1 MDPILEVKNLTIG
14 YGGSPILKDISF
26 QVFPGEIFVIMGGSG
41 CGKSSLL
48 KHLMGLLNPMTGDIL
63 HQGKNFTEKNP
74 EEKNTILKQLG
85 VLYQGG
91 ALWSSMT
98 LQENVALP
106 LEEFTNLSNDAIQL
120 LTEYKLSLVGLKG
133 YENFYPS
140 QISGGMRK
148 RAALARA
155 LALDPI
161 LLFLDEP
168 SAGLDPITSR
178 RLDELIQEI
187 KDGLGTT
194 IVLVTHELESIFSIG
209 TRAIFLDSI
218 SQSILDEGNPLDLK
232 ENSQHPAVKKF
243 LNRKTTSPS

>member
-1 MDPILEVKNLTIG
+1 MDPILKVTNLTIG
-14 YGGSPILKDISF
+14 YGGTPILKDISF
-26 QVFPGEIFVIMGGSG
+26 EVFPGEIFVIMGGSG

-48 KHLMGLLNPMTGDIL
+48 KHLMGLLTPIAGDIF
-63 HQGKNFTEKNP
+63 HEGKNFTQSDP
-74 EEKNTILKQLG
+74 EEKNAILKKIG

-106 LEEFTNLSNDAIQL
+106 LEEFTHLSSDTIQL
-120 LTEYKLSLVGLKG
+120 LVEYKLSLVGLKG

-155 LALDPI
+155 LALDPV

-168 SAGLDPITSR
+168 SAGLDPITSK

-218 SQSILDEGNPLDLK
+218 SQSILATGTPKDLK
-232 ENSQHPAVKKF
+232 ENPQNPALQQF
-243 LNRKTTSPS
+243 LNRKTSLFP